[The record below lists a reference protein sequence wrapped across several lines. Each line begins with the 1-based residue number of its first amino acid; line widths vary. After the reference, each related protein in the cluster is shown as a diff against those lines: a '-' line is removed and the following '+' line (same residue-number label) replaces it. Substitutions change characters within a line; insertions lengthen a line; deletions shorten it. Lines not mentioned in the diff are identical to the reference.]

1 MNKKQ
6 TVSCTIMLVALLI
19 SKLFIFSTTVAF
31 GDNDLDREVVKEAIK
46 QHNKDEFHASLN
58 FADETLPMD
67 EEKVERR
74 IKRVLTNFSYHK
86 IRSHNLHRLSA
97 KWFKTIEPILK
108 KHGIPEDFKYV
119 PLVESGLKQGVSSK
133 GATGYWQFMPNTAR
147 ELGLVVNDR
156 VDERKDLVK
165 STEAAARYLKLLHKQ
180 FGSWTL
186 AAAAYNV
193 GEGSLRRSM
202 RVQKQDNY
210 YLLSLN
216 SETAAY
222 VYRIVSMK
230 EIIENPVQYG
240 YRASAKALMAN
251 HVNAEQ
257 LNAESSSTL
266 IL

>member
-1 MNKKQ
+1 
-6 TVSCTIMLVALLI
+6 
-19 SKLFIFSTTVAF
+19 
-31 GDNDLDREVVKEAIK
+31 
-46 QHNKDEFHASLN
+46 
-58 FADETLPMD
+58 
-67 EEKVERR
+67 
-74 IKRVLTNFSYHK
+74 
-86 IRSHNLHRLSA
+86 
-97 KWFKTIEPILK
+97 
-108 KHGIPEDFKYV
+108 
-119 PLVESGLKQGVSSK
+119 
-133 GATGYWQFMPNTAR
+133 MPNTAR